1 MGDTWTDDATA
12 ATAAAKPADILFVED
27 DRDLLDLGVTVL
39 REARYEVVSAVNAD
53 IGLIL
58 LEEGVPFR
66 LLVADVVLPG
76 RLDGFSLARRARE
89 LLPRLDII
97 YLTGFPVVADIRSRG
112 APWGPTLL
120 KPIRNS
126 DFVKTVGSVLPPPA
140 AIVATEI

>member
-1 MGDTWTDDATA
+1 MGDPWPDDAA
-12 ATAAAKPADILFVED
+12 PAAAKPADILFVED
-27 DRDLLDLGVTVL
+27 DRDLLDLGVMVL

-89 LLPRLDII
+89 LLPRLHIL
-97 YLTGFPVVADIRSRG
+97 YLTRVPSWRIFAH
-112 APWGPTLL
+112 
-120 KPIRNS
+120 
-126 DFVKTVGSVLPPPA
+126 A
-140 AIVATEI
+140 AHPGVQ